1 MDIALM
7 EAEIR
12 RLSAQVD
19 ALRTAL
25 EQIRGECIEIRSI
38 RLSGKRCP
46 TWKTDR
52 EEWCDQCTAMDALA
66 ATPDETQHATEIPA
80 FVAKV
85 LVDQDAE
92 CARLRKAIEDA
103 QCSANCRSHLQRPF
117 GEKARAV
124 FDRSCN
130 CWKSKAL
137 EEKP

>member
-1 MDIALM
+1 MSERTNAVFEEQKYWRHVASILGGKLYGWDYL
-7 EAEIR
+7 E
-12 RLSAQVD
+12 SAG
-19 ALRTAL
+19 
-25 EQIRGECIEIRSI
+25 IYG
-38 RLSGKRCP
+38 
-46 TWKTDR
+46 
-52 EEWCDQCTAMDALA
+52 
-66 ATPDETQHATEIPA
+66 PDETQHATEIPA

-92 CARLRKAIEDA
+92 CARLRKAIEAA